1 MSSRAAAGRKRLQ
14 PVQDPRPTSHKTPA
28 KGFFSRAKRSVPSS
42 PSQPQ
47 EVTASPTSAGSSSW
61 PYPQSDPFHSEN
73 TRDYPLREFSVPRK
87 RGDSSA
93 PLASPRH
100 DVLYRRP
107 ATSPGNG
114 LAEKVIS
121 SQFPFPPSND
131 FGLLEATYQPPPP
144 SKNSRVSTAR
154 ADSRPLRIQPARPV
168 PIYSDDSPTLSEVHL
183 ESPGNPSIPH
193 SLLLQTSPP
202 IAELPAYAPISPNI
216 PLARP
221 TLQIDATNLYST
233 NVRSD
238 NGSPATRWGSDPSLL
253 FPSPPS
259 SNPHSPSRSRLES
272 SSLPS
277 LAISQDDGNSYQH
290 LSNSGGA
297 PSLHTFSQSRH
308 ANASDSAI
316 STRSGDSSKSPISF
330 VESPKTSK
338 TSSPT
343 FIFPVSRSL
352 ARPKS
357 TPKLN
362 GQKANIRHFR
372 RDSFGQT
379 MSPIS
384 PTSSQPPTN
393 NYPPRTQRVSMSS
406 SSSQSV
412 ISSRMESSSSGSQS
426 GNVRGQLS
434 STPATVPESP
444 APFFYP
450 SARTRAHPSMRPAA
464 KFKFKSQTKK
474 RTDEAD
480 HRSRFMGIPFKKK
493 SNPATPTSP
502 LAFRPLSVSGYSPSE
517 GHTITEDMSALGTRS
532 QDFRQQEY
540 IVVQNQASDLEQK
553 AERDRRI
560 KSRIG
565 NYPLDPYDSVLLD
578 KYVASFQVAP
588 V

>member
-14 PVQDPRPTSHKTPA
+14 PLQDTPPTSHKTPA
-28 KGFFSRAKRSVPSS
+28 KGLFSRVKRTVPSS
-42 PSQPQ
+42 PPKPQ
-47 EVTASPTSAGSSSW
+47 EVMTSPTSAGSSSW

-73 TRDYPLREFSVPRK
+73 ARDYPLREFSVPHK
-87 RGDSSA
+87 RGDSPA

-100 DVLYRRP
+100 DVRYRRP

-114 LAEKVIS
+114 LSEKAVS

-144 SKNSRVSTAR
+144 SKTSRVSNAS
-154 ADSRPLRIQPARPV
+154 AHSHPLRIQLARPV

-183 ESPGNPSIPH
+183 ESSGNTSIPQ
-193 SLLLQTSPP
+193 SLLLQPSPP
-202 IAELPAYAPISPNI
+202 LTELPAYAPISPNI
-216 PLARP
+216 VSVRP

-238 NGSPATRWGSDPSLL
+238 NNSDPSLL

-259 SNPHSPSRSRLES
+259 SNPRHSPSRSRLES

-277 LAISQDDGNSYQH
+277 LIIPQDDGNPHQQ

-297 PSLHTFSQSRH
+297 PPLHTFGQPRR
-308 ANASDSAI
+308 ANGSDSAI
-316 STRSGDSSKSPISF
+316 STSSGDSSKSPISF
-330 VESPKTSK
+330 VESPKPSK

-357 TPKLN
+357 APKLN

-379 MSPIS
+379 LSPIS
-384 PTSSQPPTN
+384 PMSSQSPTN
-393 NYPPRTQRVSMSS
+393 SYPPRTQRVSMSS
-406 SSSQSV
+406 SSSQSI
-412 ISSRMESSSSGSQS
+412 ISSRKESSSSGSYS
-426 GNVRGQLS
+426 PSENVRGQVS
-434 STPATVPESP
+434 PTPTVPESP
-444 APFFYP
+444 AQFFYP
-450 SARTRAHPSMRPAA
+450 GARTRAHPGMRPAA
-464 KFKFKSQTKK
+464 KFKFKTQTKK

-493 SNPATPTSP
+493 SKLVTPTSP
-502 LAFRPLSVSGYSPSE
+502 LTFQPLSVSAYSPSE
-517 GHTITEDMSALGTRS
+517 GHTITEDMSAPGS
-532 QDFRQQEY
+532 QDSRQEEY

-578 KYVASFQVAP
+578 K
-588 V
+588 

>member
-14 PVQDPRPTSHKTPA
+14 PLQDPRPTSHKTPT
-28 KGFFSRAKRSVPSS
+28 KGLFSRAKRTVPSS
-42 PSQPQ
+42 ASQPQ
-47 EVTASPTSAGSSSW
+47 EFTASQTSAGSSSW
-61 PYPQSDPFHSEN
+61 PYPQSDPFRSEN
-73 TRDYPLREFSVPRK
+73 TRDYPLREFSVARESP
-87 RGDSSA
+87 A
-93 PLASPRH
+93 PLAPRH
-100 DVLYRRP
+100 DVRYRRP
-107 ATSPGNG
+107 TTSPGNG
-114 LAEKVIS
+114 LSEKSIS
-121 SQFPFPPSND
+121 SQFPFPPSNN

-144 SKNSRVSTAR
+144 SKNSRVS
-154 ADSRPLRIQPARPV
+154 RPLRKQPV

-183 ESPGNPSIPH
+183 ESPGNSSIPQ
-193 SLLLQTSPP
+193 SLLLQPSPP

-216 PLARP
+216 PLVRP

-238 NGSPATRWGSDPSLL
+238 SGSPATKWGSDPSLL

-259 SNPHSPSRSRLES
+259 SNSHHSPSRSRLES
-272 SSLPS
+272 ASLPS
-277 LAISQDDGNSYQH
+277 LVISQDDGNSNQQ
-290 LSNSGGA
+290 LSNPGGA
-297 PSLHTFSQSRH
+297 PSLHTFGQSRR
-308 ANASDSAI
+308 ANASDSSI

-338 TSSPT
+338 KSSPT

-362 GQKANIRHFR
+362 GQKANVRHFR

-379 MSPIS
+379 LSPIS
-384 PTSSQPPTN
+384 PTSSQSPTN

-406 SSSQSV
+406 SSS
-412 ISSRMESSSSGSQS
+412 SGSFSQS
-426 GNVRGQLS
+426 DNVRGQLS
-434 STPATVPESP
+434 SMPATVPESP

-450 SARTRAHPSMRPAA
+450 SARTRAHPGMRPTA
-464 KFKFKSQTKK
+464 KFKFKAQTRK
-474 RTDEAD
+474 RSDEAD
-480 HRSRFMGIPFKKK
+480 YRSRFMGIPLKKK
-493 SNPATPTSP
+493 SKPVTPTSP
-502 LAFRPLSVSGYSPSE
+502 LAFEPLSVSAYSPSE

-532 QDFRQQEY
+532 QDSQQEEY
-540 IVVQNQASDLEQK
+540 IVVQNQALDLEQK

-578 KYVASFQVAP
+578 K
-588 V
+588 

>member
-14 PVQDPRPTSHKTPA
+14 PLQDPPPTSYKTPA
-28 KGFFSRAKRSVPSS
+28 KGLFSRAKRTVPSS
-42 PSQPQ
+42 PSKSQ
-47 EVTASPTSAGSSSW
+47 EVTASQTSAGSSSW

-73 TRDYPLREFSVPRK
+73 TRDYPSREFSVPRK
-87 RGDSSA
+87 RGDSAA

-100 DVLYRRP
+100 DVRYRRP

-114 LAEKVIS
+114 LSEKAIS

-144 SKNSRVSTAR
+144 SKNSRVSAAR
-154 ADSRPLRIQPARPV
+154 AHSRPLQIQPAGPV
-168 PIYSDDSPTLSEVHL
+168 PIYSNDSPTLSEVHL
-183 ESPGNPSIPH
+183 ESPSNSSIPQ
-193 SLLLQTSPP
+193 SLLLQPSPP
-202 IAELPAYAPISPNI
+202 FTELPAYAPISPNI
-216 PLARP
+216 PLGRP

-233 NVRSD
+233 NMRSD
-238 NGSPATRWGSDPSLL
+238 NGSPATGWGSDPSLL

-259 SNPHSPSRSRLES
+259 SNPRYSPSRSRLES
-272 SSLPS
+272 PSLPS
-277 LAISQDDGNSYQH
+277 LLISQDDRNSDQQ

-297 PSLHTFSQSRH
+297 PSLHTFGQSRR

-316 STRSGDSSKSPISF
+316 STRSGDSSKSPVSF

-379 MSPIS
+379 LSPIS
-384 PTSSQPPTN
+384 PTSSQSPTN

-412 ISSRMESSSSGSQS
+412 ISSRMESSSLGSFSQS
-426 GNVRGQLS
+426 DNVRGQLS
-434 STPATVPESP
+434 PTPAVVPESP

-450 SARTRAHPSMRPAA
+450 SARTRAHPGMRPAP
-464 KFKFKSQTKK
+464 KFKFKTQTRK
-474 RTDEAD
+474 RTDDAD

-493 SNPATPTSP
+493 SKPVTPTSP
-502 LAFRPLSVSGYSPSE
+502 LTFEPLSVSAYSPSE
-517 GHTITEDMSALGTRS
+517 GHTITEDRSSLGTRS
-532 QDFRQQEY
+532 QDSQPEEY

-578 KYVASFQVAP
+578 K
-588 V
+588 